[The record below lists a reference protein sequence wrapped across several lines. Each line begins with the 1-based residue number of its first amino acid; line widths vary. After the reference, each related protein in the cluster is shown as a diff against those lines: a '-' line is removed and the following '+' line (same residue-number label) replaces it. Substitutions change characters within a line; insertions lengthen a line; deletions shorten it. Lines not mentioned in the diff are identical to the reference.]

1 MKKIDINK
9 IKFRWQLLDGGK
21 NTLLIGGEGFK
32 EFLEEALNLK
42 ESALRLIDKAN
53 EKQLSSSATKAMD
66 KMTDTM
72 MLIDDINKQILGYCE
87 ESTFD
92 PEAIKRLER
101 RLNDLSITFE
111 GQYQQAKQ
119 AVDKCKDKTFIQQ
132 AEDESNR
139 NQQKTELLLNCIKKI
154 NGGNKDIVEDVLE
167 LQLQIVHLDKEY
179 NQKLYLLTEKIEKNE
194 QKIPHW
200 TESKQSK
207 LKKLMCHIDKSIN
220 QINQIEDEASE
231 VLGEEYLQQ
240 VFNQIKDE
248 GGEHTTYENNEVFV
262 NSTHPRLI
270 NLMLDKRILL
280 QRKVEIVPDAIKKI
294 KECLA
299 LFK

>member
-1 MKKIDINK
+1 MRKIDINK
-9 IKFRWQLLDGGK
+9 IKFCWSEVNGK

-32 EFLEEALNLK
+32 EFLDEALNLK
-42 ESALRLIDKAN
+42 ESVLRLIDKAN
-53 EKQLSSSATKAMD
+53 DKQLSPSATKAMD

-87 ESTFD
+87 EATFD

-101 RLNDLSITFE
+101 RMNDLNITYE
-111 GQYQQAKQ
+111 VQYQQAKQ
-119 AVDKCKDKTFIQQ
+119 AVDKCKDKTVIQL
-132 AEDESNR
+132 AEDESDR
-139 NQQKTELLLNCIKKI
+139 NQQKTEYLLGCIKKI
-154 NGGNKDIVEDVLE
+154 NSGSKDIVEDVLE
-167 LQLQIVHLDKEY
+167 LQLQIVHLDREY
-179 NQKLYLLTEKIEKNE
+179 NQKLYLLNEKLSKNE

-200 TESKQSK
+200 TAPKQTK
-207 LKKLMCHIDKSIN
+207 LKKLMCQIDDCIT
-220 QINQIEDEASE
+220 QIQQIEDEASE

-240 VFNQIKDE
+240 VFNQIKEE

-280 QRKVEIVPDAIKKI
+280 KRKVEIVPDAIKKI
-294 KECLA
+294 KECLT